1 MKLRIA
7 NDELQMTPAQ
17 AAGQKTGRPFEIR
30 HSKLWRAFTLI
41 EVMFA
46 VVVFCTATFVILA
59 LVANS
64 LSNARRLQQPM
75 VDAGV
80 VASWL
85 SQTNQLETGIQHVNL
100 GELLGDPYNN
110 YTCTYDVEKAGTNK
124 LFRVDFIVQNDRGES
139 GTKPVVSQMS
149 ILLYSPN
156 SPDTP

>member
-1 MKLRIA
+1 MA
-7 NDELQMTPAQ
+7 SEAGDCQMFPGRVRRSRS
-17 AAGQKTGRPFEIR
+17 AATARRG
-30 HSKLWRAFTLI
+30 FTLV

-46 VVVFCTATFVILA
+46 LVAFCTATFVILA

-64 LSNARRLQQPM
+64 LSNARRLQRPM

-85 SQTNQLETGIQHVNL
+85 SQTNLVVGIHHINL
-100 GELLGDPYNN
+100 GELLGDAYNN
-110 YTCTYDVEKAGTNK
+110 YTCDYDVERARTNK
-124 LFRVDFIVQNDRGES
+124 LFQVDFVVQNDRTEPGEN
-139 GTKPVVSQMS
+139 PVVSKMS